1 MKKKFFNPELNKYDM
16 YTEVWK
22 TERINVKDEKDLLV
36 KNHYWKDSN
45 GQLLGDFDNP
55 MENFYS
61 TMDAYNKR
69 KENRSTTP

>member
-36 KNHYWKDSN
+36 KNH
-45 GQLLGDFDNP
+45 
-55 MENFYS
+55 
-61 TMDAYNKR
+61 
-69 KENRSTTP
+69 